1 MRGNRVT
8 LSSAVLGAEQL
19 IELIRAHQPVSAEAL
34 VHLLNDQLPAGP
46 ADARKLAHIHNQLRH
61 LVDVGQICNKGSR
74 RYPMWGLA

>member
-1 MRGNRVT
+1 MRDNRVT
-8 LSSAVLGAEQL
+8 LSSGALGAEQL

-34 VHLLNDQLPAGP
+34 VHLLDDQLPAGL
-46 ADARKLAHIHNQLRH
+46 ADVQKLVHIHSQLRH